1 MKNLLY
7 LLLIPVL
14 LTACK
19 AKQPPV
25 VEETVAVIETVAA
38 PEVEATPE
46 AQTQDNKYRYIVSFY
61 SIGTGVN
68 GKAVQQLEA
77 FIKQFE
83 TKNKVSVPYV
93 PVRWGREGE
102 VDYCFKL
109 NGMTAVQQVSFIK
122 ESQELLKGA
131 EHINYKENE
140 TR

>member
-1 MKNLLY
+1 M
-7 LLLIPVL
+7 L

-25 VEETVAVIETVAA
+25 VEETVAVTETVAA
-38 PEVEATPE
+38 PEEEAAPE
-46 AQTQDNKYRYIVSFY
+46 TQAQDNKYRYIVSFY

-68 GKAVQQLEA
+68 GAAIQQLEG

-122 ESQELLKGA
+122 ESQELLKAA

>member
-7 LLLIPVL
+7 ILLIPML
-14 LTACK
+14 LSACK
-19 AKQPPV
+19 AKQAPV
-25 VEETVAVIETVAA
+25 VEETATVTETVAV
-38 PEVEATPE
+38 PEAEATPE
-46 AQTQDNKYRYIVSFY
+46 TQTQDNKYRYIVSFY

-68 GKAVQQLEA
+68 GAAVQQLEG

-83 TKNKVSVPYV
+83 ATNKVSVPYV

-109 NGMTAVQQVSFIK
+109 NGMTAVQQVAFIK
-122 ESQELLKGA
+122 ESLELLKGA
-131 EHINYKENE
+131 EHIHFKENE

>member
-1 MKNLLY
+1 MLF
-7 LLLIPVL
+7 
-14 LTACK
+14 TACK
-19 AKQPPV
+19 AKQQTAAVAPTETRTPP
-25 VEETVAVIETVAA
+25 AA
-38 PEVEATPE
+38 SNGKE
-46 AQTQDNKYRYIVSFY
+46 DNKYRYIVSFY

-68 GKAVQQLEA
+68 GAAIQQLEG